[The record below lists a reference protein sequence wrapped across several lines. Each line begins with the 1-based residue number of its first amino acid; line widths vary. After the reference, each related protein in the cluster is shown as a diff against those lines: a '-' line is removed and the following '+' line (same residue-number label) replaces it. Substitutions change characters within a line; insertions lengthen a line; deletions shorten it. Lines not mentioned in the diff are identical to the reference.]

1 MTAHLVYRLYGLAIA
16 SPIAL
21 PLPPAGEQDGADVRL
36 VYRGRSA
43 DRLPLSERGGR
54 DLAIDDRGWQL
65 RFHRMTGDW
74 VSFRYCRATRQLV
87 VTGTDAWGE
96 IVPILLGVA
105 AGVLL
110 RDRGSC
116 VFHGSAVAHRG
127 EAVAVLGPSGA
138 GKSTL
143 AGALMAKGAR
153 LVTDDLIV
161 PERLA
166 DGFAVQAGH
175 HRLSL
180 ERDAADA
187 MPLKRTPSVWFPS
200 RSKGSKL
207 WIDADALPGGF
218 SAEPARLSAIYVL
231 EPRNASQTRPELVA
245 LPARSAA
252 VVLMQQVYGVG
263 WIGQPTAELLRQCTE
278 VASRVPVA
286 RLRRPHDLAALADTA
301 ELLLAATSAALP
313 R

>member
-1 MTAHLVYRLYGLAIA
+1 MTAHPVYQLYGLAIESA
-16 SPIAL
+16 VALAL
-21 PLPPAGEQDGADVRL
+21 PLAGGQDGVDVRL
-36 VYRGRSA
+36 VYPGRSA
-43 DRLPLSERGGR
+43 APLPAAERGGR

-65 RFHRMTGDW
+65 RFRRMTGDW
-74 VSFRYCRATRQLV
+74 ISFRYCRANRRLV
-87 VTGTDAWGE
+87 VTGTDTWDD
-96 IVPILLGVA
+96 IVPILFGVA

-116 VFHGSAVAHRG
+116 VFHGSAVTHRG
-127 EAVAVLGPSGA
+127 GALAVLGPSGA

-161 PERLA
+161 AERLA

-175 HRLSL
+175 RRLSL

-187 MPLKRTPSVWFPS
+187 LPLNGTPSVWFPS

-218 SAEPARLSAIYVL
+218 AAHPAQLSAIYVL
-231 EPRNASQTRPELVA
+231 EPRDASRTGPEVVA
-245 LPARSAA
+245 LPARAAA
-252 VVLMQQVYGVG
+252 VALMQQVYGVG
-263 WIGQPTAELLRQCTE
+263 WIGQPTTELLRHCTE

-286 RLRRPHDLAALADTA
+286 LLRRPHDLAALADTA
-301 ELLLAATSAALP
+301 ELLLEKIPASAAT
-313 R
+313 

>member
-1 MTAHLVYRLYGLAIA
+1 VTAYRVYQLYGLAIESA
-16 SPIAL
+16 VAL
-21 PLPPAGEQDGADVRL
+21 PLPLAGDQGGADVRL
-36 VYRGRSA
+36 VYPGRSA
-43 DRLPLSERGGR
+43 DRLPAAERGGR
-54 DLAIDDRGWQL
+54 DLAIDDHGWEL

-74 VSFRYCRATRQLV
+74 VSFRYCRAVRQLV
-87 VTGTDAWGE
+87 VTGTDPWDD
-96 IVPILLGVA
+96 IVPILFGVA

-116 VFHGSAVAHRG
+116 VLHGSAVAHRG
-127 EAVAVLGPSGA
+127 GAVAVLGPSGA

-175 HRLSL
+175 RRLSL

-187 MPLKRTPSVWFPS
+187 LPLNGTPSAWFPS

-218 SAEPARLSAIYVL
+218 ATEPARLSAIYVL
-231 EPRNASQTRPELVA
+231 EPRDASRTGPEVVA

-252 VVLMQQVYGVG
+252 VALMQQVYGVD
-263 WIGQPTAELLRQCTE
+263 WIGQPTAELLRHCTQ

-301 ELLLAATSAALP
+301 ELLLAATFATVP
-313 R
+313 T

>member
-1 MTAHLVYRLYGLAIA
+1 MTEHSVYQLYGLVIESA
-16 SPIAL
+16 IAL
-21 PLPPAGEQDGADVRL
+21 PLPLAGDQGGADVQL
-36 VYRGRSA
+36 VYPGRSA
-43 DRLPLSERGGR
+43 DRLPPSERGGR
-54 DLAIDDRGWQL
+54 DLAIDERGWQL
-65 RFHRMTGDW
+65 RFHQMTGDW
-74 VSFRYCRATRQLV
+74 VSFRYCRATRQLT
-87 VTGTDAWGE
+87 VTGTDAWDD
-96 IVPILLGVA
+96 IIPILLGVA

-110 RDRGSC
+110 RDRGIC
-116 VFHGSAVAHRG
+116 VLHGSAVAHRG
-127 EAVAVLGPSGA
+127 GAVAVLGPSGA

-143 AGALMAKGAR
+143 AGALMARGAR

-161 PERLA
+161 PERFA
-166 DGFAVQAGH
+166 DGFTVQAGH
-175 HRLSL
+175 RRLSL

-187 MPLKRTPSVWFPS
+187 LPLNGTPSVWFPS

-218 SAEPARLSAIYVL
+218 AAEPARLSAIYML
-231 EPRNASQTRPELVA
+231 EPRDVSRTRPEMVA

-252 VVLMQQVYGVG
+252 VVLMQQVYGVD
-263 WIGQPTAELLRQCTE
+263 WIGQPTAELLRHCTE

-301 ELLLAATSAALP
+301 ELLLAATSEAVL

>member
-1 MTAHLVYRLYGLAIA
+1 MTAHLVYRLYGLAIESA
-16 SPIAL
+16 VAL
-21 PLPPAGEQDGADVRL
+21 PLPVTGDQGAAGVRL
-36 VYRGRSA
+36 VYSGRSA
-43 DRLPLSERGGR
+43 ARLPAAERGGR

-65 RFHRMTGDW
+65 RFRRMTGDW
-74 VSFRYCRATRQLV
+74 VSFRYCHATRQLV
-87 VTGTDAWGE
+87 VTGTDAWDD
-96 IVPILLGVA
+96 IIPILFGVA

-116 VFHGSAVAHRG
+116 VFHGAAVAHRG
-127 EAVAVLGPSGA
+127 GAVAVLGHSGA

-175 HRLSL
+175 RRLSL

-187 MPLKRTPSVWFPS
+187 LPLNGTPSVWFPS

-218 SAEPARLSAIYVL
+218 ATEPARLSAIYVL
-231 EPRNASQTRPELVA
+231 EPRDASRTRPEVVA

-252 VVLMQQVYGVG
+252 VALMQQVYGVD
-263 WIGQPTAELLRQCTE
+263 WIGQPTAELLRHCTE
-278 VASRVPVA
+278 VASRLPVA
-286 RLRRPHDLAALADTA
+286 RLRQPHDLAALADTA
-301 ELLLAATSAALP
+301 ELLLAATFATVP
-313 R
+313 T

>member
-1 MTAHLVYRLYGLAIA
+1 MTAHPVYQLYGLAIE
-16 SPIAL
+16 SSIAL
-21 PLPPAGEQDGADVRL
+21 PLSLAGDQGGAEVRL
-36 VYRGRSA
+36 VYGGRSA
-43 DRLPLSERGGR
+43 DRLPPSERGGR
-54 DLAIDDRGWQL
+54 DLAIDDRGWRL
-65 RFHRMTGDW
+65 RFRRMTGDW
-74 VSFRYCRATRQLV
+74 VTFRYCRAARQLV
-87 VTGTDAWGE
+87 VTGTDTWDD

-110 RDRGSC
+110 RDRGIG

-127 EAVAVLGPSGA
+127 GAVAVLGPSRA

-175 HRLSL
+175 RRLSL
-180 ERDAADA
+180 ERDTAAA
-187 MPLKRTPSVWFPS
+187 LPLNGTPSAWFRS

-218 SAEPARLSAIYVL
+218 AAEPAQLSAIYVL
-231 EPRNASQTRPELVA
+231 EPRDVTRTRPEVVA

-252 VVLMQQVYGVG
+252 VALMQQVYGVG
-263 WIGQPTAELLRQCTE
+263 WIGQPTAELLRHCTE

-301 ELLLAATSAALP
+301 ELLLERTSAPAAT
-313 R
+313 

>member
-1 MTAHLVYRLYGLAIA
+1 VTAYRVYQLYGLAIESA
-16 SPIAL
+16 VAL
-21 PLPPAGEQDGADVRL
+21 PLPQTGDQGGADVRL
-36 VYRGRSA
+36 VYSGRSA
-43 DRLPLSERGGR
+43 APLPAAERGGR

-65 RFHRMTGDW
+65 RFRRMTGDW
-74 VSFRYCRATRQLV
+74 VSFRYCHATRQLV
-87 VTGTDAWGE
+87 VTGTDAWDD
-96 IVPILLGVA
+96 IIPLLLGVA

-110 RDRGSC
+110 RHRGSC

-127 EAVAVLGPSGA
+127 GAVAVLGPSGA

-175 HRLSL
+175 RRLSL

-187 MPLKRTPSVWFPS
+187 LPLNGTSSVWFPS

-218 SAEPARLSAIYVL
+218 ATEPAPLSAIYVL
-231 EPRNASQTRPELVA
+231 EPRDVSRTRPEVVA
-245 LPARSAA
+245 LPARSA
-252 VVLMQQVYGVG
+252 VVALMQQIYGVD
-263 WIGQPTAELLRQCTE
+263 WIGQPTAELLRHCTE

-286 RLRRPHDLAALADTA
+286 HLHRPHDLAALADTA
-301 ELLLAATSAALP
+301 ELLLAATSTAVP